1 MGSIKKI
8 ETAMETPRMKP
19 IKFTLA
25 SIGLT
30 LFAAMPSYAQD
41 LRPQDKILTPQ
52 QISSDIELAK
62 EAYER
67 IHPGYTRYTDKA
79 VLDASWD
86 AISRKANAQSGLSLG
101 EFYIEMQR
109 VLSDIRCDHTKAE
122 LPKAISKDRNITPV
136 YLPMIWRVID
146 GRAIIETPGETGLNF
161 GDEIISIDGRVI
173 GEMMED
179 VRPLIPV
186 DGDTQFVRDIH
197 MGASLEFMG
206 GAIDHFGVLLWN
218 INPQANLKIK
228 TPNGDMKSITLDRIT
243 HKDWKNL
250 LLGERA
256 STDFPDTVTF
266 NRVGENAAYLR
277 IDSFV
282 NYRNPVK
289 PDSVYDPI
297 FSAIKKEG
305 RDTLILDLRNNG
317 GGSTDAKMRLFA
329 HLIEDKA
336 RLVRETRIKTLDHSG
351 LEDYITT
358 WDKRLLNPNKLG
370 FKENENGT
378 FSVRKL
384 FSDELKSVKPDRN
397 AFTGKLLVLTS
408 RSNGSATTALLA
420 KLQDMGRATL
430 IGEETGGS
438 AEGTTAGVLFYL
450 NLPESGIRT
459 RIPVLQDFN
468 DVSDFTPGKG
478 IVPNVFAP
486 MTPDAFIQNQDPA
499 FEAAKA
505 LIKKQQG

>member
-1 MGSIKKI
+1 MGPLKSI
-8 ETAMETPRMKP
+8 
-19 IKFTLA
+19 FTSA
-25 SIGLT
+25 SFIL
-30 LFAAMPSYAQD
+30 LAAMPAYAKD
-41 LRPQDKILTPQ
+41 LHPQDRVLTPQ
-52 QISSDIELAK
+52 QISIDTVLAK

-67 IHPGYTRYTDKA
+67 IHPGYSRYTEKA
-79 VLDASWD
+79 ALDVSWE
-86 AISRKANAQSGLSLG
+86 AITRKANAQNGLTLG
-101 EFYIEMQR
+101 AFYIEIQN
-109 VLSDIRCDHTKAE
+109 VLSNIRCDHTKAE
-122 LPKAISKDRNITPV
+122 LPKAIAKDRNVTPV

-146 GRAIIETPGETGLNF
+146 GRAIIERPGETGLNF
-161 GDEIISIDGRVI
+161 GDQIVKIDGRSI
-173 GEMMED
+173 GEMMDE
-179 VRPLIPV
+179 VRQLIPA

-206 GAIDHFGVLLWN
+206 GAIDHFGALLWD
-218 INPQANLKIK
+218 INPQASLEIKSPNSTIK
-228 TPNGDMKSITLDRIT
+228 TVLVDRII

-256 STDFPDTVTF
+256 GTDFPNSVTF

-289 PDSVYDPI
+289 PDKIYDPI
-297 FSAIKKEG
+297 FSAIKKE
-305 RDTLILDLRNNG
+305 RRNTLILDLRANG

-336 RLVRETRIKTLDHSG
+336 RLVRDTRIKTLDHSG

-370 FKENENGT
+370 FKKNDDGT
-378 FSVRKL
+378 YSVRKL

-397 AFTGKLLVLTS
+397 AFTGKLFVLTS
-408 RSNGSATTALLA
+408 HSNGSATTALLA

-438 AEGTTAGVLFYL
+438 AEGTTAGVLFFL
-450 NLPESGIRT
+450 NLPESGIRA
-459 RIPVLQDFN
+459 RVPVLQDFN
-468 DVSDFTPGKG
+468 DVSAFTPGKG
-478 IVPNVFAP
+478 VVPDVVAP
-486 MTPDAFIQNQDPA
+486 MTLDAFIQKEDPA

-505 LIKKQQG
+505 LIETE